1 MSYYDKSDVKMVN
14 DMFTSTATL
23 DNTIY
28 ALNQN
33 ADILKEVLDRLERIE
48 ARLNIEETESQI
60 VQCENCQYDDTPDYC
75 APCRDCLMG
84 QAVTP
89 LPVLFQPKENK
100 NKENKE

>member
-1 MSYYDKSDVKMVN
+1 MSYYDKSYVQMVD

-48 ARLNIEETESQI
+48 ARLDIEETESQI
-60 VQCENCQYDDTPDYC
+60 EKCENCKYDNTPDYC
-75 APCRDCLMG
+75 APCRDCLLG
-84 QAVTP
+84 QGVTP
-89 LPVLFQPKENK
+89 LPLLFQQKEN
-100 NKENKE
+100 N

>member
-1 MSYYDKSDVKMVN
+1 MSYYDKSYVQMVD

-33 ADILKEVLDRLERIE
+33 ADILKEDLDRLERIE
-48 ARLNIEETESQI
+48 ARLDIEETKTQI
-60 VQCENCQYDDTPDYC
+60 VACENCQYNDTPDYC
-75 APCRDCLMG
+75 PPCRDCIMSE
-84 QAVTP
+84 AVTP

-100 NKENKE
+100 E

>member
-1 MSYYDKSDVKMVN
+1 MVD

-33 ADILKEVLDRLERIE
+33 ADILKEVLDRVERIE
-48 ARLNIEETESQI
+48 ARLDIEKPERQI
-60 VQCENCQYDDTPDYC
+60 VECENCQYDDMPDYC

-89 LPVLFQPKENK
+89 LPVLFQPKGNNTEEFDKLNDTY
-100 NKENKE
+100 ERG